1 MTYVLVDF
9 HNMAHRA
16 KHVVRGDI
24 DTKIGMIFHIIF
36 NSINKA
42 VRDMGGTHVVVAA
55 EGRSWRKD
63 FYEPYKANR
72 RDKAGTRTPEQV
84 QEDED
89 FFEALNDF
97 QDFIHNQTNI
107 TFLQAQG
114 CEADDFIARWIQTH
128 PDDDHVIISS
138 DSDFYQLL
146 APNVKQYNGV
156 ANQLITVDG
165 IFDDRGRPLKD
176 KKTGEHKQIG
186 DPQWLL
192 FEKCIRGDSSDNI
205 FSAYPGVRR
214 RGTKNKV
221 GMEEAFAD
229 RNGQGFNWN
238 TFMLQRWTDHN
249 DVEHV
254 VRKDYERN
262 VTLVDLSAQPDNI
275 KTIMDEK
282 IVEAVQAVPVKQV
295 GIKFMRFCGK
305 YDLVRIGEQAD
316 THVQY
321 LSAGYQ

>member
-42 VRDMGGTHVVVAA
+42 VRDLGGTHVVVAA

-63 FYEPYKANR
+63 FYKPYKANR
-72 RDKAGTRTPEQV
+72 KEKANTRTPEQI
-84 QEDED
+84 QEDTD

-97 QDFIHNQTNI
+97 QDFIRDQTNV
-107 TFLQAQG
+107 TFLKAQG

-128 PDDDHVIISS
+128 PNEDHVIIST
-138 DSDFYQLL
+138 DTDFYQLI
-146 APNVKQYNGV
+146 ANNVKQYNGV
-156 ANQLITVDG
+156 TNQLITLEG
-165 IFDDRGRPLKD
+165 MFDDRGRPVKD
-176 KKTGEHKQIG
+176 KKTGMQKQLG

-205 FSAYPGVRR
+205 FSAYPGVRTN
-214 RGTKNKV
+214 GTKNKI
-221 GMEEAFAD
+221 GMKEAFAD
-229 RNGQGFNWN
+229 RDSQGFNWN
-238 TFMLQRWTDHN
+238 SFMLQRWTDHN
-249 DVEHV
+249 DDEHV
-254 VRKDYERN
+254 VRDDYARN
-262 VTLVDLSAQPDNI
+262 VSLVDLSAQPDNI
-275 KTIMDEK
+275 KNIMDEH
-282 IVEAVQAVPVKQV
+282 IVDAVQAENVKHV

-305 YDLVRIGEQAD
+305 YDLARIGQQAD

-321 LSAGYQ
+321 LGAGY